1 MFLKLLNFFLT
12 NMFSDSFDMT
22 DKMVG
27 ALLQILTWINRQI
40 RH

>member
-12 NMFSDSFDMT
+12 DMFSDSFDVT
-22 DKMVG
+22 DTMVG
-27 ALLQILTWINRQI
+27 ALLQIFIWINKQM